1 MKSWKW
7 LTNGKKLKTMIK
19 SITLLPGQDVFTN
32 KLYKHKS
39 KPVTFNFT
47 DGINIITGRNANG
60 KSVLLNLIAYNCG
73 IQNNATY
80 PRMIEPLHLHSLFSD
95 FDKDWDTIDDQI
107 NKTIRNRAYPKSEII
122 WDGSIV
128 HHLTEDA
135 FSPDTMWRQI
145 DGDSFRGTKV
155 QRTFGGLETIQR
167 FVAND
172 SKGEN
177 ATRVLFSLDKLN
189 KNYDPPMN
197 SKQVNDSW
205 LKADSIFQDWINS
218 KPKDGKPTLLIDELD
233 SGLDVLNQY
242 YYWSYIQ
249 KLAEEW
255 QVIVVSHSIFAFK
268 HKGNQI
274 PLNKSF
280 FKEVNKIKLS
290 D

>member
-1 MKSWKW
+1 
-7 LTNGKKLKTMIK
+7 MIK
-19 SITLLPGQDVFTN
+19 SITLLSGQDTFTN

-47 DGINIITGRNANG
+47 EDINVITGRNGEG
-60 KSVLLNLIAYNCG
+60 KSVLLNILAFKCG
-73 IQNNATY
+73 ITNDATY
-80 PRMIEPLHLHSLFSD
+80 PIMTGPMELHGLFSD
-95 FDKDWDTIDDQI
+95 FNKDWDTIDMVID
-107 NKTIRNRAYPKSEII
+107 KKFRNYAYPKCDIV

-128 HHLTEDA
+128 HKLTEKTFDP
-135 FSPDTMWRQI
+135 SNMWKQI
-145 DGDSFRGTKV
+145 DGDSLRATKIE
-155 QRTFGGLETIQR
+155 RTFGGLETISR
-167 FVAND
+167 FMDHD

-189 KNYDPPMN
+189 RTYNPPIDD
-197 SKQVNDSW
+197 KRHNDMW
-205 LKADSIFQDWINS
+205 VKADNIFQDWVNS

-249 KLAEEW
+249 KLAETW

-280 FKEVNKIKLS
+280 FKEVNKIKLT
-290 D
+290 